1 MQELERCKPA
11 GNNEPGSDCTCTS
24 YFLTCENLSLRKK
37 VAQPSMATGFPE
49 YTCDSNGKE
58 SNRVGNGI
66 EQNKK
71 NKSNSKL
78 PLLSFSCKAPDIH
91 VCQAQVQKN
100 LQSGLIVPKKG
111 DLACF
116 DDHWY

>member
-1 MQELERCKPA
+1 MVSNKI
-11 GNNEPGSDCTCTS
+11 
-24 YFLTCENLSLRKK
+24 KK
-37 VAQPSMATGFPE
+37 V
-49 YTCDSNGKE
+49 SNK
-58 SNRVGNGI
+58 I
-66 EQNKK
+66 KK

-100 LQSGLIVPKKG
+100 LRSGLIVPKKG